1 MATTFESNAGGKSLP
16 PKNRHITVQQLS
28 NGTFFDMNECRDF
41 FQVFRGN
48 MEALGLDVPTSW
60 FGAQGTTL
68 ANISALVAATEKLG
82 KTATVAELAGAT
94 LLSEKLL
101 VAGALYASYYTG
113 AAIGSA
119 MVASAERL
127 TCRRTA
133 DVSTVIRNFQSQ
145 TAIYVP
151 YSLQLHLKMHPE
163 IFDAENPARATYA
176 RKGLACARR
185 RYS

>member
-1 MATTFESNAGGKSLP
+1 MT
-16 PKNRHITVQQLS
+16 
-28 NGTFFDMNECRDF
+28 ECRDF
-41 FQVFRGN
+41 FHVFKGN

-60 FGAQGTTL
+60 FGAQGTIL

-82 KTATVAELAGAT
+82 KTATVAELVGAT

-127 TCRRTA
+127 TCGRTG
-133 DVSTVIRNFQSQ
+133 DVSTAIREFQSQ

-151 YSLQLHLKMHPE
+151 YNLQLHLKMHPE
-163 IFDAENPARATYA
+163 ILDPENLGRAIYA
-176 RKGLACARR
+176 HKGLASARR